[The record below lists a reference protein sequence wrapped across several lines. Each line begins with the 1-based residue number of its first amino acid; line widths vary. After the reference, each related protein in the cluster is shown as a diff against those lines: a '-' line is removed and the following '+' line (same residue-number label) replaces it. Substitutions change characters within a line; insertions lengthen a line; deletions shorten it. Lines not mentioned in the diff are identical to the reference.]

1 MSPNSQVKKA
11 QARRTDGSARGAVSA
26 KSGLLDRYRAF
37 TRHHRL
43 TLRDSLQRAL
53 REPLQTLMTSTVI
66 AIALSLPAMLYL
78 VVDNIRQLE
87 SNFQS
92 FAQITVYVK
101 KSASRTELSGLS
113 DQLAKMPEIAAVTY
127 ISPQQALEEF
137 KAASGFGQ
145 ALQYLEENPLPP
157 VFLLE
162 PNLAQHNAADQTSQL
177 VTELEKLGLV
187 EDVQIDMLWLQRLR
201 TLTDLGHKI
210 ALALAAILSIGVL
223 LIIGNTIRLAIQS
236 RRDEIVIIKLVGGTD
251 AYVRRPF
258 LYAGLLLG
266 LIGALIAALI
276 LTVGIV
282 WLGQSIDSLSQLY
295 SSQYTLRGPGS
306 LGLIG
311 LLAAGGLLGIGGAWL
326 AVRGHLK
333 EIKPR

>member
-1 MSPNSQVKKA
+1 VSLKSQAK
-11 QARRTDGSARGAVSA
+11 RTDTSSRGAVSA
-26 KSGLLDRYRAF
+26 KSGLIDRYRAF

-66 AIALSLPAMLYL
+66 AIALSLPALLYL
-78 VVDNIRQLE
+78 MVDNIRQLE

-92 FAQITVYVK
+92 FAQITVYVN
-101 KSASRTELSGLS
+101 KSASQRALSGLD
-113 DQLAKMPEIAAVTY
+113 DQLTEMSDIAEVTY

-137 KAASGFGQ
+137 KQASGFGQ

-157 VFLLE
+157 VFLVE
-162 PNLAQHNAADQTSQL
+162 PKLAQHSAVDKTSEL
-177 VTELEKLGLV
+177 VRELQKLPLV

-201 TLTDLGHKI
+201 NLTDLGQKI
-210 ALALAAILSIGVL
+210 ALALAGILGVGVL
-223 LIIGNTIRLAIQS
+223 LIIGNTIRLAIHS

-266 LIGALIAALI
+266 LFGALISSLI
-276 LTVGIV
+276 LTAGIL

-295 SSQYTLRGPGS
+295 SSQYALRGPGPS
-306 LGLIG
+306 GVAGLF
-311 LLAAGGLLGIGGAWL
+311 ATGGLLGIGGAWL
-326 AVRGHLK
+326 AVSGHLK
-333 EIKPR
+333 GIKPR

>member
-1 MSPNSQVKKA
+1 MSLKSQAK
-11 QARRTDGSARGAVSA
+11 RTDTSSRGAVSA
-26 KSGLLDRYRAF
+26 KSGLIDRYRAF

-66 AIALSLPAMLYL
+66 AIALSLPALLYL
-78 VVDNIRQLE
+78 MVDNIRQLE

-92 FAQITVYVK
+92 FAQITVYVN
-101 KSASRTELSGLS
+101 KSASQRALSGLD
-113 DQLAKMPEIAAVTY
+113 DQLAEMSDIAEVTY

-137 KAASGFGQ
+137 KQASGFGQ

-157 VFLLE
+157 VFLVE
-162 PNLAQHNAADQTSQL
+162 PKLAQHSAVDKTSEL
-177 VTELEKLGLV
+177 VRELQKLPLV

-201 TLTDLGHKI
+201 NLTDLGQKI
-210 ALALAAILSIGVL
+210 ALALAGILGVGVL
-223 LIIGNTIRLAIQS
+223 LIIGNTIRLAIHS

-266 LIGALIAALI
+266 LFGALISSLI
-276 LTVGIV
+276 LTAGIL

-295 SSQYTLRGPGS
+295 SSQYALRGPGPS
-306 LGLIG
+306 GVAGLF
-311 LLAAGGLLGIGGAWL
+311 ATGGLLGIGGAWL
-326 AVRGHLK
+326 AVSGHLK
-333 EIKPR
+333 GIKPR

>member
-1 MSPNSQVKKA
+1 MSLKSQAK
-11 QARRTDGSARGAVSA
+11 RTDTSSRGAVSA
-26 KSGLLDRYRAF
+26 KSGLVDRYRAF

-66 AIALSLPAMLYL
+66 AIALSLPALLYL
-78 VVDNIRQLE
+78 MVDNIRQLE

-92 FAQITVYVK
+92 FAQITVYVN
-101 KSASRTELSGLS
+101 KSASQRALSGLD
-113 DQLAKMPEIAAVTY
+113 DQLTEMSDIAEVTY

-137 KAASGFGQ
+137 KQASGFGQ

-157 VFLLE
+157 VFLVE
-162 PNLAQHNAADQTSQL
+162 PKLAQHSAVDKTSEL
-177 VTELEKLGLV
+177 VRELQKLPLV

-201 TLTDLGHKI
+201 NLTDLGQKI
-210 ALALAAILSIGVL
+210 ALALAGILGVGVL
-223 LIIGNTIRLAIQS
+223 LIIGNTIRLAIHS

-266 LIGALIAALI
+266 LFGALISSLI
-276 LTVGIV
+276 LTAGIL

-295 SSQYTLRGPGS
+295 SSQYALRGPGPS
-306 LGLIG
+306 GVAGLF
-311 LLAAGGLLGIGGAWL
+311 ATGGLLGIGGAWL
-326 AVRGHLK
+326 AVSGHLK
-333 EIKPR
+333 GIKPR

>member
-1 MSPNSQVKKA
+1 MSLKSQAK
-11 QARRTDGSARGAVSA
+11 RTDTISRGAVSA
-26 KSGLLDRYRAF
+26 KSGLVDRYRAF

-66 AIALSLPAMLYL
+66 AIALSLPALLYL
-78 VVDNIRQLE
+78 MVDNIRQLE

-92 FAQITVYVK
+92 FAQITVYVN
-101 KSASRTELSGLS
+101 KSASQRALSGLD
-113 DQLAKMPEIAAVTY
+113 DQLTEMSDIAEVTY

-137 KAASGFGQ
+137 KQASGFGQ

-157 VFLLE
+157 VFLVE
-162 PNLAQHNAADQTSQL
+162 PKLAQHSAVDKTSEL
-177 VTELEKLGLV
+177 VRELQKLPLV

-201 TLTDLGHKI
+201 NLTDLGQKI
-210 ALALAAILSIGVL
+210 ALALAGILGVGVL
-223 LIIGNTIRLAIQS
+223 LIIGNTIRLAIHS

-266 LIGALIAALI
+266 LFGALISSLI
-276 LTVGIV
+276 LTAGIL

-295 SSQYTLRGPGS
+295 SSQYALRGPGPS
-306 LGLIG
+306 GVAGLF
-311 LLAAGGLLGIGGAWL
+311 ATGGLLGIGGAWL
-326 AVRGHLK
+326 AVSGHLK
-333 EIKPR
+333 GIKPR

>member
-1 MSPNSQVKKA
+1 MSLKSQAK
-11 QARRTDGSARGAVSA
+11 RTDTSSRGAVSA
-26 KSGLLDRYRAF
+26 KSGLIDRYRAF

-66 AIALSLPAMLYL
+66 AIALSLPALLYL
-78 VVDNIRQLE
+78 MVDNIRQLE

-92 FAQITVYVK
+92 FAQITVYVN
-101 KSASRTELSGLS
+101 KSASQRALSGLD
-113 DQLAKMPEIAAVTY
+113 DQLTEMSDIAEVTY

-137 KAASGFGQ
+137 KQASGFGQ

-157 VFLLE
+157 VFLVE
-162 PNLAQHNAADQTSQL
+162 PKLAQHSAVDKTSEL
-177 VTELEKLGLV
+177 VRELQKLPLV

-201 TLTDLGHKI
+201 NLTDLGQKI
-210 ALALAAILSIGVL
+210 ALALAGILGVGVL
-223 LIIGNTIRLAIQS
+223 LIIGNTIRLAIHS

-266 LIGALIAALI
+266 LFGALISSLI
-276 LTVGIV
+276 LTAGIL

-295 SSQYTLRGPGS
+295 SSQYALRGPGPS
-306 LGLIG
+306 GVAGLF
-311 LLAAGGLLGIGGAWL
+311 ATGGLLGIGGAWL
-326 AVRGHLK
+326 AVSGHLK
-333 EIKPR
+333 GIKPR